1 MPAFDYSIL
10 GVRNILVADDVVMN
24 QELARMIMESW
35 GLQIDI
41 AANGSEALNKV
52 RNKHYD
58 LILMDIQMPEMD
70 GVQATVAIRS
80 LPDNVKAQT
89 PVVALT
95 ANVQNHDKE
104 RYIASGINDILA
116 KPFTEEGLFYIIA
129 KNLGLNVDQKVVPTQ
144 NHKENIPVAAP
155 GQYDLSMVRAV
166 SGGDEAFVKKM
177 IDIFLTTIPQSL
189 ADLQQHAAA
198 EDWEALGKSAHKLK
212 STIDS
217 MGINAL
223 KQDIRALEGFGR
235 KRENISL
242 IPGLVQKV
250 VTDMNACL
258 NAIRRDFCL
267 EL

>member
-52 RNKHYD
+52 LDNNYD
-58 LILMDIQMPEMD
+58 LILMDIQMPEMH
-70 GVQATVAIRS
+70 GVQATLAIRQLADKIKS
-80 LPDNVKAQT
+80 HT
-89 PVVALT
+89 PIVALT
-95 ANVQNHDKE
+95 ANVLPHDKE
-104 RYIASGINDILA
+104 RYIASGMNDILA
-116 KPFTEEGLFYIIA
+116 KPFTEEGLFYTVAI
-129 KNLGLNVDQKVVPTQ
+129 NLGINVEQTEKLQQKK
-144 NHKENIPVAAP
+144 KENDAVSAP
-155 GQYDLSMVRAV
+155 GQYDLTMVRSV
-166 SGGDEAFVKKM
+166 SGGDETFVKKM
-177 IDIFLTTIPQSL
+177 IDIFLATIPQSI
-189 ADLQQHAAA
+189 ADLQQHVAA

-235 KRENISL
+235 KRENIPL

-258 NAIRRDFCL
+258 AAIRRDFNC
-267 EL
+267 

>member
-35 GLQIDI
+35 GLQVDI
-41 AANGSEALNKV
+41 AVNGQEALNKV
-52 RNKHYD
+52 VSNNYD

-70 GVQATVAIRS
+70 GVQATISIRQLADKEKS
-80 LPDNVKAQT
+80 ST
-89 PVVALT
+89 PIVALT
-95 ANVQNHDKE
+95 ANVLKHDKE
-104 RYIASGINDILA
+104 RYIASGMNDILA

-129 KNLGLNVDQKVVPTQ
+129 KNLGISVQQTKNPQQHKIEDQSAS
-144 NHKENIPVAAP
+144 AA
-155 GQYDLSMVRAV
+155 GQYDLSMVRSV
-166 SGGDEAFVKKM
+166 SGGDEVFVKKM
-177 IDIFLTTIPQSL
+177 IDIFLATIPQSL

-235 KRENISL
+235 KRENIAL

-258 NAIRRDFCL
+258 AAIRRDFNY
-267 EL
+267 